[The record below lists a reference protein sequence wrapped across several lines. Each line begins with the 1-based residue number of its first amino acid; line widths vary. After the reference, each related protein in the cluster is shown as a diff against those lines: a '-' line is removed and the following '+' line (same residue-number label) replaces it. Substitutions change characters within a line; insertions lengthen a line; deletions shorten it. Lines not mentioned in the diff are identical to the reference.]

1 MYRKLPKEKQTAY
14 ERWELASFEEA
25 DLLDAGRKP
34 VSPDE
39 VDFGSEL
46 VIEEPEADL
55 QWEVQ
60 EETAVEAVAAEG
72 AVQEEVA
79 GTLAG
84 EDEQAGTQAGE
95 AAEEAGPE
103 PESESE
109 PQMAAQEEE
118 TTEVV
123 TAEEAV
129 QAEVAEAFAGEGELE
144 ADQAGD
150 VGPVAEAE
158 PEVVEAPA
166 VMAPTVTQATIEDVH
181 ALIEGLRKEA
191 REAGYRAGM
200 EEGLATGLE
209 EGRARGYEEGLAK
222 GLEEGTRRGE
232 TEGFEKGYGEG
243 RLEGEEYARTL
254 KAAAAGFAA
263 DVARAHEAI
272 AGDVLALALDFAKAM
287 MKTALKVKPELLVPV
302 VADAVRY
309 LPSLQQPAVLY
320 LNPADAAVV
329 RKAMGEELEK
339 AGMRLAEEDVP
350 RGSCRI
356 ETGSNQIDSSL
367 ATRWQRLT
375 GSLGRESD
383 WMEQE

>member
-79 GTLAG
+79 GTFAG
-84 EDEQAGTQAGE
+84 EDEQAGTQAEE
-95 AAEEAGPE
+95 AAEGAGP
-103 PESESE
+103 E

-118 TTEVV
+118 TTEAV

-150 VGPVAEAE
+150 VGPGAEAE
-158 PEVVEAPA
+158 PEVVEAPV

-200 EEGLATGLE
+200 EEGLAKGLE
-209 EGRARGYEEGLAK
+209 EGRTRGYEEGLAK

>member
-39 VDFGSEL
+39 VDFGSQL

-60 EETAVEAVAAEG
+60 EETAVDPVAAEE
-72 AVQEEVA
+72 AAQAEAAEA
-79 GTLAG
+79 FAG
-84 EDEQAGTQAGE
+84 EDEQAGAQDGE
-95 AAEEAGPE
+95 TVKEAGPE
-103 PESESE
+103 ADL
-109 PQMAAQEEE
+109 QMAAQEEAA
-118 TTEVV
+118 VDPV
-123 TAEEAV
+123 AAEEAV
-129 QAEVAEAFAGEGELE
+129 QAEVAEAFAGEGEL
-144 ADQAGD
+144 AGDQAGD
-150 VGPVAEAE
+150 IVPGAEAE

-209 EGRARGYEEGLAK
+209 EGRARGYEEGLAR
-222 GLEEGTRRGE
+222 GLEEGARRGE

-254 KAAAAGFAA
+254 KAAATGFAA

-320 LNPADAAVV
+320 LNPADAAIV

-339 AGMRLAEEDVP
+339 AGMRLAEKDVP

-367 ATRWQRLT
+367 ATRWQRLA